1 MKGGIPVSLKKNK
14 PSENRGFGGVK
25 KFWSRYREDYL
36 FMFPYLLIFFTFVL
50 LPVLISVVLSFTRF
64 DIVQSPAFIGI
75 KNYLRLFIDDS
86 LFPIALKN
94 TLLLALVTGPLGFI
108 LSLLVAWLLNE
119 LGNRTRSVLTL
130 FFYAPVI
137 SGGAYAIWQIIYSGD
152 TYGFLNGILINLG
165 LIYKPIQWLTD
176 SSYMM
181 GSAMVVLI
189 WMSFGSGFLSFI
201 AGFKNVD
208 ARLYEAAAIDGIK
221 NRFQEM
227 WYITLPSMK
236 PQLMFG
242 AVMSITSSFGTGTV
256 ISAIYGFPSTNYTV
270 YTLVHLLEDYGNVR
284 YEMGYASAIATVLFA
299 IMLGSNLIVQRLL
312 ADKN

>member
-1 MKGGIPVSLKKNK
+1 MSFKNNKLSGNKGSGAL
-14 PSENRGFGGVK
+14 K
-25 KFWSRYREDYL
+25 KFWSRYSEDYL
-36 FMFPYLLIFFTFVL
+36 FMLPYLLIFFTFVL

-64 DIVQSPAFIGI
+64 DIVQSPSFIGI

-94 TLLLALVTGPLGFI
+94 TLLLALVTGPLGFL

-137 SGGAYAIWQIIYSGD
+137 SGGAYSIWQIIYSGD
-152 TYGFLNGILINLG
+152 TYGFLNGILINMG

-208 ARLYEAAAIDGIK
+208 SRLYEAAAIDGIK

-256 ISAIYGFPSTNYTV
+256 ISAIYGFPSTNYAV

>member
-1 MKGGIPVSLKKNK
+1 MSFKNNK
-14 PSENRGFGGVK
+14 LSGNRETGGVK
-25 KFWSRYREDYL
+25 KFWSRYSEDYL
-36 FMFPYLLIFFTFVL
+36 FMLPYLLIFFTFVL

-64 DIVQSPAFIGI
+64 DIVQSPSFIGI
-75 KNYLRLFIDDS
+75 RNYLRLFIDDS

-94 TLLLALVTGPLGFI
+94 TLLLALVTGPLGFF

-119 LGNRTRSVLTL
+119 LGTRMRSVLTL

-152 TYGFLNGILINLG
+152 TYGFLNGILMNLG

-242 AVMSITSSFGTGTV
+242 AVMSITSSFGTGVV
-256 ISAIYGFPSTNYTV
+256 ISAIYGFPSTNYAV

-299 IMLGSNLIVQRLL
+299 IMLGSNLIVQRIL

>member
-1 MKGGIPVSLKKNK
+1 MSFKNNKLSGNIETGGI
-14 PSENRGFGGVK
+14 K
-25 KFWSRYREDYL
+25 KFWSHYSEDYL
-36 FMFPYLLIFFTFVL
+36 FMLPYLLIFFTFVL

-64 DIVQSPAFIGI
+64 DIVQSPSFIGI
-75 KNYLRLFIDDS
+75 RNYLRLFIDDS

-94 TLLLALVTGPLGFI
+94 TLLLALVTGPLGFF

-119 LGNRTRSVLTL
+119 LGTRTRSVLTL

-152 TYGFLNGILINLG
+152 TYGFLNGFLMNMG

-208 ARLYEAAAIDGIK
+208 SRLYEAAAIDGIK

-242 AVMSITSSFGTGTV
+242 AVMSITSSFGTGTI
-256 ISAIYGFPSTNYTV
+256 ISAIYGFPSTNYAV

-299 IMLGSNLIVQRLL
+299 IMLGSNLIVQRIL

>member
-1 MKGGIPVSLKKNK
+1 MFLKNNK
-14 PSENRGFGGVK
+14 LSENRGLGGIK
-25 KFWSRYREDYL
+25 KFWSHYSEDYL
-36 FMFPYLLIFFTFVL
+36 FMLPYLLIFFTFVL

-64 DIVQSPAFIGI
+64 DIVHSPSLIGI

-94 TLLLALVTGPLGFI
+94 TLLLALVTGPLGFF

-152 TYGFLNGILINLG
+152 TYGFLNGFLINLG
-165 LIYKPIQWLTD
+165 LVYKPIQWLTD

-242 AVMSITSSFGTGTV
+242 AVMSITSSFGTGAV
-256 ISAIYGFPSTNYTV
+256 ISAIYGFPSTNYAV

-312 ADKN
+312 ADKS

>member
-1 MKGGIPVSLKKNK
+1 MSAKKDKAYGMCNVC
-14 PSENRGFGGVK
+14 GLK
-25 KFWSRYREDYL
+25 KFWARYSEDYL
-36 FMFPYLLIFFTFVL
+36 FMLPYLLVFFTFVL
-50 LPVLISVVLSFTRF
+50 LPVLISIILSFTRF
-64 DIVQSPAFIGI
+64 DIVQSPSFIGI
-75 KNYLRLFIDDS
+75 QNYLRLFIDDS

-94 TLLLALVTGPLGFI
+94 TLLLALVTGPIGFF
-108 LSLLVAWLLNE
+108 LSLLIAWLLNE
-119 LGNRTRSVLTL
+119 LGNGVRSVLTL

-165 LIYKPIQWLTD
+165 LIYKPVQWLTD
-176 SSYMM
+176 SAYMM

-208 ARLYEAAAIDGIK
+208 SNLYEAAAIDGIK

-256 ISAIYGFPSTNYTV
+256 ISAIYGFPSTNYSV

-284 YEMGYASAIATVLFA
+284 YEMGYASAIATVLFI
-299 IMLGSNLIVQRLL
+299 IMLGSNLIVQKLL
-312 ADKN
+312 ADKS